1 MKFSRALICAGPQLH
16 YSRRDG
22 SRAHAYLNMANDKR
36 KGGSRRL
43 KMVGPPA
50 DAQELQPD
58 PSETFGSGNVKK
70 ILPDPDAAAK
80 RDAEKYRL
88 LQAAAQVELCRRAIG
103 REPDVSDW
111 ERWVK
116 SGDPPIDPFAVL
128 SNEQIEQVL
137 RAAQGV
143 GHASP

>member
-1 MKFSRALICAGPQLH
+1 
-16 YSRRDG
+16 
-22 SRAHAYLNMANDKR
+22 MADDKG

-43 KMVGPPA
+43 KIVGRPA
-50 DAQELQPD
+50 DAREIQPHLG
-58 PSETFGSGNVKK
+58 ETVDGSGNVKE
-70 ILPDPDAAAK
+70 ILLDPDDTAK

-116 SGDPPIDPFAVL
+116 SADPRIDPFAVL

-137 RAAQGV
+137 RAAEGI

>member
-1 MKFSRALICAGPQLH
+1 
-16 YSRRDG
+16 
-22 SRAHAYLNMANDKR
+22 MADDQR
-36 KGGSRRL
+36 KGGSRRVE
-43 KMVGPPA
+43 MVGPSA

-58 PSETFGSGNVKK
+58 PSETVGSGNAKK
-70 ILPDPDAAAK
+70 ILLDPDDAVK

-116 SGDPPIDPFAVL
+116 SVDPPIDPFAVL

-137 RAAQGV
+137 SAARGI

>member
-1 MKFSRALICAGPQLH
+1 
-16 YSRRDG
+16 
-22 SRAHAYLNMANDKR
+22 MADHKKKSGN
-36 KGGSRRL
+36 RRL
-43 KMVGPPA
+43 KMGERPA
-50 DAQELQPD
+50 DAREIQPNLC
-58 PSETFGSGNVKK
+58 ETVEGSGNVKT
-70 ILPDPDAAAK
+70 ILLDPDDTAK
-80 RDAEKYRL
+80 RDAQKYRL

-116 SGDPPIDPFAVL
+116 SANPGPINPFAVL

-137 RAAQGV
+137 RATQGI

>member
-1 MKFSRALICAGPQLH
+1 MTKG
-16 YSRRDG
+16 
-22 SRAHAYLNMANDKR
+22 

-50 DAQELQPD
+50 DAQELQSD
-58 PSETFGSGNVKK
+58 SSEAVGSGNVKK
-70 ILPDPDAAAK
+70 ILPDPDDAAK

-103 REPDVSDW
+103 RDPDVSDW

-116 SGDPPIDPFAVL
+116 SADPPIDPFAVL

-137 RAAQGV
+137 RAAQGI

>member
-1 MKFSRALICAGPQLH
+1 
-16 YSRRDG
+16 
-22 SRAHAYLNMANDKR
+22 MADDKR

-43 KMVGPPA
+43 EMVGPSA
-50 DAQELQPD
+50 DAQELQTD
-58 PSETFGSGNVKK
+58 PSETVGSGNVEK
-70 ILPDPDAAAK
+70 ILLDPDDDAK

-111 ERWVK
+111 EQWVK
-116 SGDPPIDPFAVL
+116 SADPPIDPFAVL

-137 RAAQGV
+137 RAARGI